1 MAKNSNNVLAI
12 GVGLNL
18 DPLNNDIQQ
27 AASTAKS
34 GMDTIGSAIVGS
46 SSKSGTATKDLG
58 DKVQSLRT
66 QLRQATQDTQQMA
79 EKFGVMSQQAIASAA
94 RAGELKDQI
103 GDINTVITAFSADS
117 KFTVVAGALQQ
128 AAGAASIVTGA
139 MGLLGTE
146 SKATQEM
153 LLKVQSALALTQGLA
168 QLKEMGAAFT
178 ALQAVIVGQVIPSI
192 TAMGIS
198 MNMALGIF
206 GLAAIGIT
214 ALVVN
219 YNSVSDATE
228 KWRKELEQTIKT
240 QALQLQLFKTWKDIT
255 TRGLDERAQA
265 LQAENAIYE
274 KNKNDLIQQL
284 VTVEREEIA
293 SGGRRS
299 FARTIVNEAIKDNYR
314 IHQEQLQKINEEYNK
329 KELDKGQK
337 QNQDKQKLADN
348 LADYRL
354 KLTKWET
361 EENARIIALAE
372 DKAKLA
378 PKLAAM
384 QKPMLPKLSGSSY
397 DFGASKNVNL
407 DLTFG
412 INEANIQAAAERAKD
427 LLKKLNDGIKSAIDS
442 TLVQTF
448 NSIGDLIGNA
458 IVGNIDDPF
467 AALGDILLGSLASLA
482 QQLGAQYIAFGVAQL
497 AFESSVGSLNP
508 VGAIAAGVAMVAI
521 GSVIKSLNQ
530 GGTKGASKGST
541 PSVAQSSFNQG
552 NNMSSNFAPTQGNT
566 IVINGMIKGNDIQ
579 LVNGRNDKKFNRNFN
594 FG

>member
-34 GMDTIGSAIVGS
+34 GMDAIGSAIVGS

-58 DKVQSLRT
+58 DKVQSMRA
-66 QLRQATQDTQQMA
+66 QLRQATQDAQQMA
-79 EKFGVMSQQAIASAA
+79 EKFGVMSTQAIASAS
-94 RAGELKDQI
+94 RAGELKDKI

-284 VTVEREEIA
+284 VTVEQEEIA

-314 IHQEQLQKINEEYNK
+314 IHQEQLQKINDEFNQ
-329 KELDKGQK
+329 KELDKADKHQKELDKLKVNKISNQLPTISNNRPLLQPQMQPSFKGAKVFDIDIEAEMALMIQGMEHASIKLQEVNKDMWAKIAQIKENGLNSVFGNLGEALGSTMAKSIQGQ
-337 QNQDKQKLADN
+337 NVD
-348 LADYRL
+348 
-354 KLTKWET
+354 
-361 EENARIIALAE
+361 
-372 DKAKLA
+372 
-378 PKLAAM
+378 M
-384 QKPMLPKLSGSSY
+384 
-397 DFGASKNVNL
+397 FGALRDAV
-407 DLTFG
+407 
-412 INEANIQAAAERAKD
+412 
-427 LLKKLNDGIKSAIDS
+427 LL
-442 TLVQTF
+442 
-448 NSIGDLIGNA
+448 SIADMA
-458 IVGNIDDPF
+458 
-467 AALGDILLGSLASLA
+467 
-482 QQLGAQYIAFGVAQL
+482 VA
-497 AFESSVGSLNP
+497 VGSAL
-508 VGAIAAGVAMVAI
+508 VAAGVALAI
-521 GSVIKSLNQ
+521 DPTTSAMTGAYTKIAAGTALIAAGSLAKGLIK
-530 GGTKGASKGST
+530 GGSSGSST
-541 PSVAQSSFNQG
+541 SQPTSVAQSSFSQG
-552 NNMSSNFAPTQGNT
+552 GNMSSNFAPTQGNE